1 MNRKPASSKP
11 TCRFMRCLAAG
22 LLLSLSTTA
31 PGLAANIDLG
41 LAGNYT
47 IFGLGSSVGVGSA
60 DTLTGNTA
68 EIYGDV
74 AVGADTTSA
83 NAIGNATLQK
93 GFIQGSLYVDGPV
106 TPASYTIVNK
116 NFTVSGTV
124 FGTTPANPG
133 PNPDSVGTG
142 TFDLVPAVQDA
153 IARSAFYAGVGGQTA
168 LGNVNLNSANLTLN
182 AGNYSATD
190 FLMNSGAILTIHGG
204 PGDTFVLNDSGGCD
218 FTKSFIILTGGITSA
233 NVLFNV
239 TGAGT
244 TAGVSGDNSIFFGTL
259 LAVSR
264 NINIQG
270 IGSQNGFVQGVS
282 AGPDGI
288 PGTADDN
295 PGYEGRVIGALSTS
309 TTGTLNLDVYSGA
322 EVNMSVP
329 EPSAVAL
336 AVLGLFAVASR
347 RRK

>member
-133 PNPDSVGTG
+133 RHRSFGFLCRGGRPDCSWQRQSQLRQS
-142 TFDLVPAVQDA
+142 DPQ
-153 IARSAFYAGVGGQTA
+153 RW
-168 LGNVNLNSANLTLN
+168 
-182 AGNYSATD
+182 
-190 FLMNSGAILTIHGG
+190 
-204 PGDTFVLNDSGGCD
+204 
-218 FTKSFIILTGGITSA
+218 K
-233 NVLFNV
+233 LF
-239 TGAGT
+239 
-244 TAGVSGDNSIFFGTL
+244 
-259 LAVSR
+259 R
-264 NINIQG
+264 H
-270 IGSQNGFVQGVS
+270 
-282 AGPDGI
+282 
-288 PGTADDN
+288 
-295 PGYEGRVIGALSTS
+295 
-309 TTGTLNLDVYSGA
+309 
-322 EVNMSVP
+322 
-329 EPSAVAL
+329 
-336 AVLGLFAVASR
+336 
-347 RRK
+347 